1 MIPGLNFV
9 VNDKKT
15 SKSKKKINMALKE
28 KTQKELEEKIEKLE
42 NLIAEKGVGS
52 DYLSRAER
60 VQRDLNLAL
69 ILGVTTAVLG
79 VTAWT
84 IYHYKD

>member
-1 MIPGLNFV
+1 MSL
-9 VNDKKT
+9 KK
-15 SKSKKKINMALKE
+15 
-28 KTQKELEEKIEKLE
+28 KTQKELQEKIEEIE

-69 ILGVTTAVLG
+69 ILGGTAAVLG
-79 VTAWT
+79 ATALA
-84 IYHYKD
+84 IYKFRDE